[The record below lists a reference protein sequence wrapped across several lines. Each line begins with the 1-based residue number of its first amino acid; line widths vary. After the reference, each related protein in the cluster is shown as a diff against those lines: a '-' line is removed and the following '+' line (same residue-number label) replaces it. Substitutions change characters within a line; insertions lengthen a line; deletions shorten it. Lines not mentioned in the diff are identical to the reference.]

1 MNPSEAMLRT
11 ICSYLVCGKSSFT
24 VSNLMGIL
32 IVTFYSMDKNEKW
45 NNTKIEPLSGVIQAQ
60 EQKIVSEVGNEINY
74 WMEQAEQAKNSLS
87 DKQKEKIEDRI
98 KKCGDSI
105 KEYPFYQNWKHDQS
119 LKSKNK

>member
-1 MNPSEAMLRT
+1 
-11 ICSYLVCGKSSFT
+11 
-24 VSNLMGIL
+24 MGIL

-45 NNTKIEPLSGVIQAQ
+45 NNTKIEPLSGIIQAQ
-60 EQKIVSEVGNEINY
+60 EQKIVSEVGNELNY

-119 LKSKNK
+119 LKSKK

>member
-1 MNPSEAMLRT
+1 MAVPPFPITGNIISNATALPTVKTAYCSSSVPQMRT
-11 ICSYLVCGKSSFT
+11 
-24 VSNLMGIL
+24 
-32 IVTFYSMDKNEKW
+32 
-45 NNTKIEPLSGVIQAQ
+45 
-60 EQKIVSEVGNEINY
+60 VSEVGNELNY

-119 LKSKNK
+119 LKSKK